1 MGAYVA
7 LCCFQPDKANPVLV
21 LSIAF
26 AVVAFLCVLLDSC
39 KGCRI
44 VLCCRKNLK
53 ELEGKIEQQESQIVQ
68 QESQIADAKKA
79 VEAGYSPKPELTD
92 QCPFCLEL
100 AKSKDNAEY
109 YRRPNDTSVHE
120 YTAALVSQTYYD
132 GYPSG
137 RVTSYNHPLNF
148 CPVCGKILME
158 PTIDDK
164 GSAT

>member
-1 MGAYVA
+1 MNTKIITFCVFATLFMGAYVA

-53 ELEGKIEQQESQIVQ
+53 ELEGKIEQQESRIAT

-79 VEAGYSPKPELTD
+79 VEE
-92 QCPFCLEL
+92 
-100 AKSKDNAEY
+100 
-109 YRRPNDTSVHE
+109 
-120 YTAALVSQTYYD
+120 
-132 GYPSG
+132 
-137 RVTSYNHPLNF
+137 
-148 CPVCGKILME
+148 KIL
-158 PTIDDK
+158 PIGKVSDDEVRK
-164 GSAT
+164 HNDELRDLLGKFEGMGKTLTEIKKDINEVKVELDKIKSSK